1 MKTFHNEA
9 GPGQIGKVVLMPGDP
24 LRAKYIAET
33 YLTDVFCYNRVRG
46 MNGYTGYY
54 KGKKLSVQGSGMGI
68 PSMGIYAYELYHNYD
83 VDTIIRVG
91 TAGAIHRNVEVGDL
105 VLAMGCCTNSNFPSQ
120 YHLPGTFAPIAD
132 FGLLEAAAAHARNSH
147 TPFRAGNVYSSD
159 VFYEDCQGE
168 KGQWEKMGVLVQ
180 EMETLSLYCTA
191 ARAGRRALS
200 MVTVGS
206 SIHHD
211 RALTNEE
218 REQSLDSMIRCALEL
233 AAEAAEAAEKAG
245 TADRFLAPGYTA

>member
-9 GPGQIGKVVLMPGDP
+9 GPGQIGKAVLMPGDP

-105 VLAMGCCTNSNFPSQ
+105 VLAMGLPVPSAGNLCTHSGFRPSGGRCGPCQ
-120 YHLPGTFAPIAD
+120 KQPYPLPGRECIQ
-132 FGLLEAAAAHARNSH
+132 FG
-147 TPFRAGNVYSSD
+147 
-159 VFYEDCQGE
+159 C
-168 KGQWEKMGVLVQ
+168 VL
-180 EMETLSLYCTA
+180 
-191 ARAGRRALS
+191 
-200 MVTVGS
+200 
-206 SIHHD
+206 
-211 RALTNEE
+211 
-218 REQSLDSMIRCALEL
+218 
-233 AAEAAEAAEKAG
+233 
-245 TADRFLAPGYTA
+245 